1 MCFLCMSILKG
12 KIYITLNQYILM
24 NIFVLPN
31 VMRVRKMKTNSPT
44 TKDGSTSNLSIGD
57 LRHNVGMDRI

>member
-1 MCFLCMSILKG
+1 MSILKA
-12 KIYITLNQYILM
+12 KVYITLNQYFLM
-24 NIFVLPN
+24 NILLLPN